1 MIKER
6 HYRIG
11 EVYWMRFDGVGSEQ
25 KGLRPGVVFQN
36 NLGNSFSPNIIALPM
51 TSNLRKASQI
61 THVKIKAEDSGL
73 PKDSLVLCEN
83 PERMSKDRIGSFIT
97 TLSEKDIGKIAA
109 ANLVATSAISF
120 IDEAALIGVWK
131 IAMQLN
137 DFR

>member
-61 THVKIKAEDSGL
+61 THVEIKAEDSGL